1 MPERKEIESAVQ
13 LLVEGNDQ
21 RNFFEAFISH
31 LSIANVQIQN
41 FGGVSQLRDFLEGLV
56 SATGFRET
64 VQSLGIVRD
73 AETSAVG
80 AFQSVQSSL
89 STAALPVPDSPAER
103 TGTSPAVTVLI
114 LPGDNRQGML
124 ETLLC
129 ESFADDPV
137 EECIDDF
144 FKCVESL
151 PDVSIERSD
160 KARAHAYLTT
170 KPNPHFS
177 VGVAA
182 KNDYWDLE
190 HSIFSAVR
198 DFLQMIAAIESPPPA
213 N

>member
-1 MPERKEIESAVQ
+1 MPRAKEIKSAIQ
-13 LLVEGNDQ
+13 LLVEGNDP
-21 RNFFEAFISH
+21 RNFFEAFVEH
-31 LSIANVQIQN
+31 LSLANIQIQN
-41 FGGVSQLRDFLEGLV
+41 FGGVYELSGFLRALV
-56 SATGFRET
+56 NAPGFQT
-64 VQSLGIVRD
+64 VQSIGIVRD
-73 AETSAVG
+73 AETSAER

-89 STAALPVPDSPAER
+89 ERVRLPVPDSPAER

-114 LPGDNRQGML
+114 LPGENRQGML

-129 ESFADDPV
+129 ESFADNPV
-137 EECIDDF
+137 EGCIDDF

-182 KNDYWDLE
+182 KNDYWDLN
-190 HSIFSAVR
+190 HSVFSTVR
-198 DFLQMIAAIESPPPA
+198 DFLQTIAASTP
-213 N
+213 